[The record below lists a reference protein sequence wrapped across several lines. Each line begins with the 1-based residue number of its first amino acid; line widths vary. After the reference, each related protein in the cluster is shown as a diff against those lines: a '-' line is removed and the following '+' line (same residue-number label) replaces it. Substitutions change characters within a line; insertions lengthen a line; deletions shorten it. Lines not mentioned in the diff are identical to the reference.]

1 MTKSE
6 AKKKHAGL
14 SQEIERH
21 NYAYYVENKPVV
33 SDQAFDKLLHQLID
47 LEKEFPDLITPESP
61 SQRVGGQPLKE
72 FKSVSHRVPMLSM
85 DNTYSYEELRDFDA
99 RVRKQLGHEDVDYFV
114 EEKIDGVSISLTYE
128 NGHLTLAATRGDGE
142 TGDDVTANIKTIH
155 AVPLVIPRTEKFKG
169 RVPELIEVRGEVY
182 MPKESFEK
190 LNAEKEKHGE
200 ELFANPR
207 NACAGSLKLL
217 DPGIVAERRLSI
229 FCHGV
234 GAFKGQVPQAQSE
247 LIAFYKQLGFPV
259 VASAHVCK
267 GIAEVI
273 KFVEKYEPN
282 RYRLDY
288 EIDGMVVKV
297 NKFDDQ
303 QRLGKTSKAPRYLIA
318 YKYAAEQAETILE
331 DIQIQV
337 GRTGVLT
344 PVAHLEPV
352 FVSGT
357 TVSRASL
364 HNQDEIERLDARIGD
379 HVLVQ
384 KSGEIIPK
392 VVKVLTEKRKGSLRK
407 FQFPTQCPVC
417 GSRVVQ
423 TEGQVAIRCVSA
435 NCPAQLKA
443 HLRHYAMRS
452 AMDIDGLGVQLIE
465 QIVDNKLVKNISDL
479 YDLTLEQLTD
489 LERMGEKSAEN
500 LLKGIEASK
509 GRYLNRLMFAL
520 GIPNIGEH
528 VADILAEEFRTLDA
542 LSQASPEELQS
553 IHEIGPVAAEAI
565 VLFFK
570 DPATKRIL
578 EKLKKAGV
586 RCDFM
591 PKKVA
596 SGALE
601 GKSFV
606 VTGTLEKFSR
616 DEAHDMIKKS
626 GGRVSSSISS
636 KTDYLVV
643 GEDAGSKLEKAKK
656 LGVAT
661 LNEKAFLKMLDTK

>member
-1 MTKSE
+1 MTRSE
-6 AKKKHAGL
+6 AKKKHAEL
-14 SQEIERH
+14 SEEIERH
-21 NYAYYVENKPVV
+21 NYAYYVENKPVI
-33 SDQAFDKLLHQLID
+33 SDQAFDKLLRQLID
-47 LEKEFPDLITPESP
+47 LEKEFSDLITPESP

-85 DNTYSYEELRDFDA
+85 DNTYSYEELRDFDT
-99 RVRKQLGHEDVDYFV
+99 RVRKQLGREDVDYFV
-114 EEKIDGVSISLTYE
+114 EEKIDGISISLTYE

-155 AVPLVIPRTEKFKG
+155 AVPLIIPRTNKFKG
-169 RVPELIEVRGEVY
+169 RIPEFIEVRGEVY

-190 LNAEKEKHGE
+190 LNEEKEKRGE

-229 FCHGV
+229 FCHGI
-234 GAFKGQVPQAQSE
+234 GAVKGQVPQTQSE

-267 GIAEVI
+267 GIEEVI
-273 KFVEKYEPN
+273 TFVEKYEPN

-297 NKFDDQ
+297 NKFEDQ

-344 PVAHLEPV
+344 PVAYLKPV

-364 HNQDEIERLDARIGD
+364 HNQDEIERLDARVGD

-392 VVKVLTEKRKGSLRK
+392 VIKVLTEKRKGSPRK

-465 QIVDNKLVKNISDL
+465 QLVDHKLVKNIADL
-479 YDLTLEQLTD
+479 YDLTLKQLTD

-500 LLKGIEASK
+500 LLKGMEASK
-509 GRYLNRLMFAL
+509 GRHLNRLIFAL

-528 VADILAEEFRTLDA
+528 VADVLADKFRTFDV

-553 IHEIGPVAAEAI
+553 IHEIGPVAAEAL

-578 EKLKKAGV
+578 EKLKKAGI
-586 RCDFM
+586 RFDLM
-591 PKKVA
+591 PKKVT
-596 SGALE
+596 SGAAA

-606 VTGTLEKFSR
+606 VTGTLEKLSR
-616 DEAHDMIKKS
+616 DEAHEMIKKM

-643 GEDAGSKLEKAKK
+643 GGDAGSKLEKAKK

-661 LNEKAFLKMLDTK
+661 LNEKAFLKILGRE